1 MLQEEPGPSSGASH
15 SPSLLHEDRF
25 NPSSSQPPLWGG
37 LGQDG
42 QQEPPSPGAEL
53 CHLFASTS
61 GSPSPWLLCGDAMDP
76 KVLCSAPRYCEQENE
91 RFDGRG
97 MLLARR
103 TSVPKGWV
111 MRGTHQPCHRSKG
124 SSGSL
129 EPGQAA
135 GPLSDPSHPALG
147 LPAEPT
153 GIPQCLRFVP
163 SPPEAAARPAE
174 QQDGTSLVP
183 PAGKPGLL
191 LAAGDGR
198 TDGQTFSAVLF
209 KHWQD
214 VLANYIDINYMK

>member
-15 SPSLLHEDRF
+15 SPSLLHEDGF

-76 KVLCSAPRYCEQENE
+76 KVLCSAPRCCEQENE

-124 SSGSL
+124 SL
-129 EPGQAA
+129 WEPGARA
-135 GPLSDPSHPALG
+135 GSWAPLRPLTPCSGFAGRAHRHPA
-147 LPAEPT
+147 
-153 GIPQCLRFVP
+153 VP
-163 SPPEAAARPAE
+163 SFCAFPSRGSSTPR
-174 QQDGTSLVP
+174 
-183 PAGKPGLL
+183 
-191 LAAGDGR
+191 
-198 TDGQTFSAVLF
+198 
-209 KHWQD
+209 
-214 VLANYIDINYMK
+214 